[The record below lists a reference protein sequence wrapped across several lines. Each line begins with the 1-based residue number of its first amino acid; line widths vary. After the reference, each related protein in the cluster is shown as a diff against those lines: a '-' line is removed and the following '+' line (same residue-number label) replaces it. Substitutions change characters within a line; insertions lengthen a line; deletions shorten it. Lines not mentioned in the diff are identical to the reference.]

1 MQALL
6 PEIAELLARGP
17 LPPLQ
22 ALQGSAPAMAS
33 VRDVQ
38 LPGHEGAPLTARV
51 YVPRHLPMGAALV
64 VFFHGGGWS
73 RGDLDLYDQ
82 PCRAL
87 AEAAGCTVA
96 SVAYRL
102 APQHRFPVPLL
113 DCFAATAWFAAR
125 QPACVRLAVAG
136 DSAGGA
142 LAAAVCLMARQ
153 AGPSITH
160 QLLIYPPLDAR
171 MHSASYLEHAHA
183 PFLDAATMR
192 AHYAAYAG
200 DANPDDPLLSP
211 LRAPDLQGLPAATL
225 LSAQFDPVRD
235 DAHHYAQRLAQA
247 GVPTRLIALEGAP
260 HMALHLGGVSAACA
274 RIPVLAGQAL
284 REHLSST
291 SLTPTSK
298 EGI

>member
-1 MQALL
+1 MQTLL
-6 PEIAELLARGP
+6 PEIAELLARGA
-17 LPPLQ
+17 LPSLQ
-22 ALQGSAPAMAS
+22 ALQGAAPVMAS

-38 LPGHEGAPLTARV
+38 LPGHEGVPLGARV
-51 YVPRHLPMGAALV
+51 YVPQHLPEGAGLV

-87 AEAAGCTVA
+87 ADAAGCTVA

-113 DCFAATAWFAAR
+113 DCFAATTWFAAR
-125 QPACVRLAVAG
+125 QPAGAPLAVAG

-142 LAAAVCLMARQ
+142 LAAAVCLMARE
-153 AGPSITH
+153 AGPSIAH

-171 MHSASYLEHAHA
+171 MHSPSYREHAHA
-183 PFLDAATMR
+183 AFLDSATMR

-200 DANPDDPLLSP
+200 DADPEDPLLSP
-211 LRAPDLQGLPAATL
+211 LRAPDLQGLPPATL

-235 DAHHYAQRLAQA
+235 DAHQYAQRLTHA

-260 HMALHLGGVSAACA
+260 HMALHLGGVSDACA
-274 RIPVLAGQAL
+274 RIPILAGQAL
-284 REHLSST
+284 REHLMPASP
-291 SLTPTSK
+291 TPLPK